1 MNLNERRVGA
11 RTYGQTRRVPGAHSD
26 QQSTQNNESRHTCL
40 SLLMA
45 ICSLLIAGW
54 VMWECPSLTIGL
66 GKALFYMFV
75 R

>member
-11 RTYGQTRRVPGAHSD
+11 RTYGATRRVPGAHSD

-54 VMWECPSLTIGL
+54 VMWECLALTVAL
-66 GKALFYMFV
+66 GTVLFCMLV